1 MKKFRL
7 LKIFVNPWPLAGSI
21 GTMLLKLGIACY
33 IYTYFFS
40 INLFLFIGVIIFFL
54 MKKFR
59 NYILSL
65 NYFVVFDIYIFFM
78 KKFRLLKIF
87 VNPWPLAGSIGAM
100 LLKLGIACYI
110 YTYFSSINLF
120 LFIGVIIFFLMK
132 KFRNYFI
139 LFVLFFLNTNGVVFD
154 IDYEFDVEPPK
165 RKVKKE
171 KKVVNLEIESK
182 YFKNDLFNYDY
193 GEKKID
199 FYEGFLDK
207 NLIIQIEYDLKKI
220 EIDAV
225 LEEVGIVLL
234 VKFNECF
241 LVKTMKDEVYIF
253 ETLSILDNKK
263 TALFDNIP
271 LVNMDPETRKCEII
285 KWSLIVDEKF
295 KKIYKWVGVDF
306 DPIGIKS
313 SYMDFNKHFNISKF
327 SLKCSDFKIYG
338 FDEEID
344 EINIKLVT
352 KSRGQSKRKREPEMI
367 KLQVIFFTD
376 IILLWNKNKCFIV
389 RMSEQYM
396 DSECHLELVKLFLKK
411 KWSSSFVTELYE

>member
-1 MKKFRL
+1 
-7 LKIFVNPWPLAGSI
+7 
-21 GTMLLKLGIACY
+21 
-33 IYTYFFS
+33 
-40 INLFLFIGVIIFFL
+40 
-54 MKKFR
+54 
-59 NYILSL
+59 
-65 NYFVVFDIYIFFM
+65 
-78 KKFRLLKIF
+78 
-87 VNPWPLAGSIGAM
+87 M

-285 KWSLIVDEKF
+285 K
-295 KKIYKWVGVDF
+295 
-306 DPIGIKS
+306 
-313 SYMDFNKHFNISKF
+313 
-327 SLKCSDFKIYG
+327 
-338 FDEEID
+338 
-344 EINIKLVT
+344 
-352 KSRGQSKRKREPEMI
+352 
-367 KLQVIFFTD
+367 
-376 IILLWNKNKCFIV
+376 
-389 RMSEQYM
+389 
-396 DSECHLELVKLFLKK
+396 
-411 KWSSSFVTELYE
+411 

>member
-1 MKKFRL
+1 
-7 LKIFVNPWPLAGSI
+7 
-21 GTMLLKLGIACY
+21 
-33 IYTYFFS
+33 
-40 INLFLFIGVIIFFL
+40 
-54 MKKFR
+54 
-59 NYILSL
+59 
-65 NYFVVFDIYIFFM
+65 
-78 KKFRLLKIF
+78 
-87 VNPWPLAGSIGAM
+87 M

-132 KFRNYFI
+132 KFRNYILSLNYFI

-285 KWSLIVDEKF
+285 K
-295 KKIYKWVGVDF
+295 
-306 DPIGIKS
+306 
-313 SYMDFNKHFNISKF
+313 
-327 SLKCSDFKIYG
+327 
-338 FDEEID
+338 
-344 EINIKLVT
+344 
-352 KSRGQSKRKREPEMI
+352 
-367 KLQVIFFTD
+367 
-376 IILLWNKNKCFIV
+376 
-389 RMSEQYM
+389 
-396 DSECHLELVKLFLKK
+396 
-411 KWSSSFVTELYE
+411 